1 MYLDILKHFFY
12 IQDPKKEQK
21 DCFEAID
28 NHQSPV
34 QYITTLRTTKKLHQH
49 FLDKS
54 FSLRNPTYK
63 EEFIF
68 SHFKFFLFT
77 ASFYIFFIIV
87 ASVLYLFK
95 FSPVLPVNWATGLA
109 AIMIIQNTRRLYTSM
124 IKGQVLAYMNEL
136 NFSKEEEIAKY
147 TEFFLKDSY
156 FQNKDIQKNNEN
168 METIQ
173 SKKRNRL

>member
-1 MYLDILKHFFY
+1 M
-12 IQDPKKEQK
+12 
-21 DCFEAID
+21 
-28 NHQSPV
+28 
-34 QYITTLRTTKKLHQH
+34 
-49 FLDKS
+49 
-54 FSLRNPTYK
+54 
-63 EEFIF
+63 
-68 SHFKFFLFT
+68 
-77 ASFYIFFIIV
+77 

-168 METIQ
+168 IETIQ